1 MCLRVIKETSQ
12 CGPDILS
19 DDDKR
24 EFKALKSTKY
34 QFGLVISDQ
43 TTKRKATK
51 SSKSVA
57 RSEHVGFC
65 FFCLTQT
72 PRGTHVWQIRPT
84 ITGSVC
90 GTPDRLHVTWLSSRT
105 TSYAPVTTAMP
116 RGCSPPPP
124 FKTVDLAHPPLY
136 TQKHRQPPL
145 LYLHLPKKN
154 TNIYDWTPKSFLYL
168 QKKAGLWYLMGFYA
182 VSGALLCLMLGRKLW
197 LAPFFWSTEKYLP
210 LGGLWWNFVQAFMA
224 LREWTIRIFLIPWLH
239 LQSHMLWNIHV

>member
-1 MCLRVIKETSQ
+1 MWV
-12 CGPDILS
+12 
-19 DDDKR
+19 
-24 EFKALKSTKY
+24 F
-34 QFGLVISDQ
+34 V
-43 TTKRKATK
+43 
-51 SSKSVA
+51 
-57 RSEHVGFC
+57 

-124 FKTVDLAHPPLY
+124 FKTVDLPNTPLY

-154 TNIYDWTPKSFLYL
+154 PLH
-168 QKKAGLWYLMGFYA
+168 
-182 VSGALLCLMLGRKLW
+182 LW
-197 LAPFFWSTEKYLP
+197 LDPQILFILAEKSRTMIPHGVLRCGWSP
-210 LGGLWWNFVQAFMA
+210 LMFNVGEEIVASSLFLVH
-224 LREWTIRIFLIPWLH
+224 REILTFGWLV
-239 LQSHMLWNIHV
+239 MKFCAGIHGPQRMNL